1 MRAILSKS
9 MYNNGMKKC
18 VIISDSFKGTL
29 STFDISRIF
38 EEELRREFPETE
50 LLSFPVADGGEGSVD
65 AFDYVLDGETVEID
79 SVDANLNPIKAKY
92 FISNDG
98 TAYIEVASC
107 IYLAST
113 KEKNPFK
120 TSSFGVGLLIKDAL
134 SKGAKRIVLCLGGSA
149 TNDMGVGIAKALGA
163 KFINEKGEDFLPT
176 GGTLD
181 EVKKV
186 DLTDLPKFEIVG
198 MCDVTNPLI
207 GEKGASRVY
216 GLQKGASPEEAI
228 VLDEKMSELA
238 SLLDMDVSIPG
249 SGAAGGIGGGIIA
262 FFGGTL
268 RKGIDT
274 ILEAID
280 FEKEIQD
287 VDVIFTG
294 EGKFDEQTSNGKVVD
309 GIKRIANKVGVPVVV
324 IAGGATTASEKEL
337 DNGIEAIVTTTRLP
351 MEFEKLKP
359 HSEEYYRS
367 ALRNAL
373 RLIKLGESLK

>member
-1 MRAILSKS
+1 
-9 MYNNGMKKC
+9 MKKC

-38 EEELRREFPETE
+38 GEELKVEYPETD

-65 AFDYVLDGETVEID
+65 AFDFVLDGKTIESE

-92 FISNDG
+92 FIADDL

-107 IYLAST
+107 IYLATT

-120 TSSFGVGLLIKDAL
+120 TTSFGVGLLIKDAIE
-134 SKGAKRIVLCLGGSA
+134 KGAKRVVLCLGGSA
-149 TNDMGVGIAKALGA
+149 TNDMGCGIAKALGA
-163 KFINEKGEDFLPT
+163 KFFNAEGEDFLPT

-181 EVKKV
+181 EVTKV
-186 DLTDLPKFEIVG
+186 DLSSMSKIEIVG

-207 GEKGASRVY
+207 GETGASRIY
-216 GLQKGASPEEAI
+216 GPQKGTTPEDAV
-228 VLDEKMSELA
+228 VLDEKMSKLA
-238 SLLDMDVSIPG
+238 SLLNMDTSIPG

-262 FFGGTL
+262 FFGGHL

-274 ILEAID
+274 ILEAIR
-280 FEKEIQD
+280 FEEKIKD

-294 EGKFDEQTSNGKVVD
+294 EGKFDEQTANGKVID

-324 IAGGATTASEKEL
+324 IVGGATTASEKEL
-337 DNGIEAIVTTTRLP
+337 DNGIQAIVTTTRLP
-351 MEFEKLKP
+351 MEFEKVKP

-367 ALRNAL
+367 AVRNTL
-373 RLIKLGESLK
+373 RLIKLGESIK